1 MALTYNRSVF
11 VGPNKLRID
20 EIPIP
25 EPVRGKHGKV
35 KACAICTWEQRMYTG
50 ENLLSTVPVA

>member
-1 MALTYNRSVF
+1 MAQTYKRSVF

-35 KACAICTWEQRMYTG
+35 KACAICTW
-50 ENLLSTVPVA
+50 